1 MIVNIGLFTLYVAV
15 SSFGLYK
22 LKSASGLLSSDF
34 LLGFTCYGIG
44 FLIWY
49 SVLTRL
55 PLSVVFPIAAGSL
68 VVATQIVG
76 YMFLDEAIHIVHA
89 SGIALILTGIVLIF
103 VRV

>member
-1 MIVNIGLFTLYVAV
+1 MIVNIGLFTLYVLV
-15 SSFGLYK
+15 STFGLFK
-22 LKSASGLLSSDF
+22 LKSASGFLSPDF
-34 LLGFTCYGIG
+34 LLGFAFYGAG

-76 YMFLDEAIHIVHA
+76 YLLLGETIRVVHA
-89 SGIALILTGIVLIF
+89 GGVALILAGIVLIF

>member
-1 MIVNIGLFTLYVAV
+1 MIVNIGLFTLYVLV
-15 SSFGLYK
+15 SSFGLFK
-22 LKSASGLLSSDF
+22 LKSASGLLSADF
-34 LLGFTCYGIG
+34 IVGFAFYGAG

-76 YMFLDEAIHIVHA
+76 YVFLGEAIRVVHTG
-89 SGIALILTGIVLIF
+89 GIALILAGIVLIF
-103 VRV
+103 VRI

>member
-1 MIVNIGLFTLYVAV
+1 MIINIGLFTLYVLV
-15 SSFGLYK
+15 SSFGLFK
-22 LKSASGLLSSDF
+22 LKSASGFLSPDF
-34 LLGFTCYGIG
+34 LLGFAFYGFG

-68 VVATQIVG
+68 VIATQVVG
-76 YMFLDEAIHIVHA
+76 YLFLGETIRLVHA
-89 SGIALILTGIVLIF
+89 SGIALILGGIVLIF

>member
-1 MIVNIGLFTLYVAV
+1 MIVNAGLFALYVLV

-22 LKSASGLLSSDF
+22 LKSAGGFLSPDF

-68 VVATQIVG
+68 VVATQLVG
-76 YMFLDEAIHIVHA
+76 YLFLDEAIHIVHA
-89 SGIALILTGIVLIF
+89 SGVAFVLIGIVLIF

>member
-1 MIVNIGLFTLYVAV
+1 MIVNIGLFTLYVLV
-15 SSFGLYK
+15 SSFGLFK
-22 LKSASGLLSSDF
+22 LKSAGGFLSPDF
-34 LLGFTCYGIG
+34 LLGFAFYGAG

-68 VVATQIVG
+68 VIATQIVG
-76 YMFLDEAIHIVHA
+76 HLFLGETIRLVHA
-89 SGIALILTGIVLIF
+89 GGIAMILAGIVLIF

>member
-1 MIVNIGLFTLYVAV
+1 MIVNIGLFTLYVVV
-15 SSFGLYK
+15 SSFGLFK
-22 LKSASGLLSSDF
+22 LKSASGFLSPDF
-34 LLGFTCYGIG
+34 LLGFTFYGIG

-68 VVATQIVG
+68 VIATQVVG
-76 YMFLDEAIHIVHA
+76 YLFLGETIRLVHA